1 MCVKMYKYFAIILW
15 FLVNISK
22 EEETEFDFLIKGEEV
37 RIATQVRSE
46 RVSIIIGINIDIV
59 NVKQLELEIETLMK
73 KWENYP
79 PFQAEITLAQVYFG
93 LTEGGVPKLVAVAKM
108 IEKILAYKDDLSV
121 YTPEYSCIYNYSS
134 LNIKNMQQDVKNLEN
149 AFNRIGNAW
158 TVYSVQTDN
167 TEINTIRTFAGLFL
181 EVMDGWY
188 DEAIRVLSEL
198 DSLASED
205 FPSSLMGH
213 YQEAPCIKN
222 ITGEKVQVLECNRAK
237 DAYICNIEVKIPEI
251 VNNMHLLLPAHYN
264 DIRIRGN
271 NKDQIF
277 ATTVSNPEP
286 KILDCNH
293 YDMHA
298 IEIPVCQVMS
308 IGDICLSKLQGNSIT
323 DIINNCNFTKD
334 ETDVGIRT
342 DSKGLLVQGIKVTA
356 KIKDGTGYKTLT
368 TETPVLIFTDK
379 EVVLVKDEDEFI
391 FPTISNSSG
400 TRVVKSKLTDKDKER
415 LNARYEWEIFWENFD
430 YEDIVRYLILV
441 LQVVMYPVV
450 IVSIGLGIRARKNLQ
465 QLGFSSHK
473 KNPQKQIYKKN
484 KMLLKNLK

>member
-1 MCVKMYKYFAIILW
+1 
-15 FLVNISK
+15 
-22 EEETEFDFLIKGEEV
+22 
-37 RIATQVRSE
+37 
-46 RVSIIIGINIDIV
+46 
-59 NVKQLELEIETLMK
+59 
-73 KWENYP
+73 
-79 PFQAEITLAQVYFG
+79 
-93 LTEGGVPKLVAVAKM
+93 
-108 IEKILAYKDDLSV
+108 
-121 YTPEYSCIYNYSS
+121 
-134 LNIKNMQQDVKNLEN
+134 
-149 AFNRIGNAW
+149 
-158 TVYSVQTDN
+158 
-167 TEINTIRTFAGLFL
+167 
-181 EVMDGWY
+181 
-188 DEAIRVLSEL
+188 
-198 DSLASED
+198 
-205 FPSSLMGH
+205 
-213 YQEAPCIKN
+213 
-222 ITGEKVQVLECNRAK
+222 
-237 DAYICNIEVKIPEI
+237 
-251 VNNMHLLLPAHYN
+251 
-264 DIRIRGN
+264 
-271 NKDQIF
+271 
-277 ATTVSNPEP
+277 
-286 KILDCNH
+286 
-293 YDMHA
+293 
-298 IEIPVCQVMS
+298 MS
-308 IGDICLSKLQGNSIT
+308 IGDTCLSKLQGNSIT

-400 TRVVKSKLTDKDKER
+400 TKVVKSKLTDKDKER